1 MQALYPTATN
11 RIRMGLALVCVL
23 LVSLGPGTTGAEP
36 GTPGSGS
43 GGVVR
48 EALSTGTPAAAPGE
62 VLELVRYTIPAGTQ
76 LPAHTHPGMQT
87 AWIMSGTLH
96 YTVLVGEVPITR
108 AAGSDPAAPSAVT
121 ASSGEVAIG
130 PGDAFVEAEG
140 VVHYGRNIGPEPVV
154 ILVASLFTIGEP
166 PAHLID
172 TLPVVTPRT

>member
-1 MQALYPTATN
+1 
-11 RIRMGLALVCVL
+11 MGLGMALAIVCVL
-23 LVSLGPGTTGAEP
+23 LASFGSGAIGAEP

-48 EALSTGTPAAAPGE
+48 EVLSTGTPTAAPGE

-96 YTVLVGEVPITR
+96 YTVLVGEVPVTR

-130 PGDAFVEAEG
+130 PGDALVEAEG

-154 ILVASLFTIGEP
+154 ILVASLFAIGEP
-166 PAHLID
+166 SAHLID
-172 TLPVVTPRT
+172 TPPLATPRP